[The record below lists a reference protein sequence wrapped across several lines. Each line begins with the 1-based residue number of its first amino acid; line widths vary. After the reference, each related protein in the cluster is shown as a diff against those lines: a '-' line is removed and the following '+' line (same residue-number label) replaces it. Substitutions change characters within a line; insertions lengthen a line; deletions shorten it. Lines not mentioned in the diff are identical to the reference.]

1 MKGFIII
8 GRSTYQMVEIF
19 PSEMDDLLKTADS
32 QLWPLRFDCRR
43 RIFPAPADGW
53 KPLFYEQRERKCG

>member
-8 GRSTYQMVEIF
+8 GRSTYQMFQIE
-19 PSEMDDLLKTADS
+19 PSEMEDLLKAADS
-32 QLWPLRFDCRR
+32 QLWPLRFDHRR
-43 RIFPAPADGW
+43 RIFPAPEDGW